1 MIILP
6 TVVSSI
12 EVLPSA
18 SSILTLTAE
27 WIERVSVSYALNTSS
42 GLLNTLPLPIA
53 LAFSLVI

>member
-42 GLLNTLPLPIA
+42 GLLKTLPLPIA
-53 LAFSLVI
+53 L

>member
-1 MIILP
+1 MFSKPTSLGVILHMIILP

-27 WIERVSVSYALNTSS
+27 
-42 GLLNTLPLPIA
+42 
-53 LAFSLVI
+53 